1 MTNRFAWCLILGL
14 FALAVA
20 GCGRQ
25 TDNDQT
31 GQTSPP
37 PEAAEHGAQA
47 QDAREMRKLDIDDP
61 AAVAR
66 HLEELAKSVPG
77 VKDARCVV
85 FGNTAVVG
93 IDVDE
98 TLDRSR
104 VGTLKYSV
112 AEAFRK
118 DPYGIDAY
126 VTADMDLNA
135 RIREIRADIEAGH
148 PVAGF
153 VEELTDIIGRIMPQ
167 MPRDLEL
174 RDPPETEAPKT
185 DGQL

>member
-1 MTNRFAWCLILGL
+1 MAKRLFCIFAICLL
-14 FALAVA
+14 A
-20 GCGRQ
+20 GCGG
-25 TDNDQT
+25 QT
-31 GQTSPP
+31 GSDEPGPVVNDPEQSAPQTQNVPGTQNRS
-37 PEAAEHGAQA
+37 
-47 QDAREMRKLDIDDP
+47 IDDP

-66 HLEELAKSVPG
+66 HLEELAVSIPG

-85 FGNTAVVG
+85 LGNMAIVG

-98 TLDRSR
+98 KLDRSR

-118 DPYGIDAY
+118 DPYGIDAF
-126 VTADMDLNA
+126 VTADMDLNE
-135 RIREIRADIEAGH
+135 RLREIRADIEAGH

-153 VEELTDIIGRIMPQ
+153 AEELADIMGRIMPQ
-167 MPRDLEL
+167 LPRDIEL
-174 RDPPETEAPKT
+174 RDPPETEEAPQT

>member
-1 MTNRFAWCLILGL
+1 MTKRFAWR
-14 FALAVA
+14 LAASLCIIAAAA
-20 GCGRQ
+20 GCGGQ
-25 TDNDQT
+25 TGN

-37 PEAAEHGAQA
+37 PDAADGGVRMQGAQ
-47 QDAREMRKLDIDDP
+47 EMRKLEIDDP
-61 AAVAR
+61 VAVAR
-66 HLEELAKSVPG
+66 HLEALAKDIPG

-85 FGNTAVVG
+85 VGNTAVVG
-93 IDVDE
+93 IDVDGK
-98 TLDRSR
+98 LDRSR

-118 DPYGIDAY
+118 DPYGIDAF
-126 VTADMDLNA
+126 VTADMDLNE

-167 MPRDLEL
+167 LPRDVEL
-174 RDPPETEAPKT
+174 TDPPETEAPKT
-185 DGQL
+185 DGRL

>member
-1 MTNRFAWCLILGL
+1 MTKRFAWCLVVSLCIMT
-14 FALAVA
+14 AA

-25 TDNDQT
+25 TGNE
-31 GQTSPP
+31 QTSPP
-37 PEAAEHGAQA
+37 PGADGVQTRNA
-47 QDAREMRKLDIDDP
+47 QEMQKLEIDDP

-66 HLEELAKSVPG
+66 HLETLAKNIPG
-77 VKDARCVV
+77 VQDARCVV

-98 TLDRSR
+98 KLDRSR
-104 VGTLKYSV
+104 VGTIKYSV

-118 DPYGIDAY
+118 DPYGIDAF
-126 VTADMDLNA
+126 VTADMDLNE
-135 RIREIRADIEAGH
+135 RIREIRADIQAGH

-167 MPRDLEL
+167 LPRDVEL
-174 RDPPETEAPKT
+174 KDPPETEAPKT
-185 DGQL
+185 DGRL

>member
-1 MTNRFAWCLILGL
+1 MTKRFAWCLVVSLCII
-14 FALAVA
+14 AAAA

-25 TDNDQT
+25 TDN
-31 GQTSPP
+31 GQASPP
-37 PEAAEHGAQA
+37 PGAADGRMQM
-47 QDAREMRKLDIDDP
+47 QDEQQIEKLDIDDP
-61 AAVAR
+61 TAVAR
-66 HLEELAKSVPG
+66 HLETLAKNVPG

-98 TLDRSR
+98 KLDRSR
-104 VGTLKYSV
+104 VGTIKYSV
-112 AEAFRK
+112 AEAFRN
-118 DPYGIDAY
+118 DPYGIDAF
-126 VTADMDLNA
+126 VTADMDLNE

-167 MPRDLEL
+167 LPRDIEL
-174 RDPPETEAPKT
+174 KDPPETDAPKT
-185 DGQL
+185 DGRL

>member
-1 MTNRFAWCLILGL
+1 MTKRFAWCLFVGL
-14 FALAVA
+14 CVAAVA

-25 TDNDQT
+25 AGN
-31 GQTSPP
+31 GQASPP
-37 PEAAEHGAQA
+37 PDEAEYGVQV

-66 HLEELAKSVPG
+66 HLEELAKHVPG

-98 TLDRSR
+98 NLDRSR

-112 AEAFRK
+112 AEAFRN
-118 DPYGIDAY
+118 DPYGIDAF

-167 MPRDLEL
+167 LPRDIEL
-174 RDPPETEAPKT
+174 KDPPETDAPKA
-185 DGQL
+185 DKQL

>member
-1 MTNRFAWCLILGL
+1 MTKRFAWCLFVGL
-14 FALAVA
+14 CVAAVA

-25 TDNDQT
+25 AGNDQA
-31 GQTSPP
+31 SPP
-37 PEAAEHGAQA
+37 PDEAEYGVQA
-47 QDAREMRKLDIDDP
+47 QDAREMRKLEIDDP

-66 HLEELAKSVPG
+66 HLEALAKNVPG

-98 TLDRSR
+98 NLDRSR

-118 DPYGIDAY
+118 DPYGIDAF

-167 MPRDLEL
+167 LPRDIEL
-174 RDPPETEAPKT
+174 KDPPETDAPKT
-185 DGQL
+185 DKQL

>member
-1 MTNRFAWCLILGL
+1 MTKRFVCCLIAGL
-14 FALAVA
+14 CIAAA
-20 GCGRQ
+20 IGCGRQ
-25 TDNDQT
+25 TDNDR
-31 GQTSPP
+31 TSPP
-37 PEAAEHGAQA
+37 PEAAEQKAEA
-47 QDAREMRKLDIDDP
+47 QDAQRMQKLEIEDP

-118 DPYGIDAY
+118 DPYGIDAF
-126 VTADMDLNA
+126 VTADMDLNE

-167 MPRDLEL
+167 LPRDVEL
-174 RDPPETEAPKT
+174 KDPPETDGPRT

>member
-47 QDAREMRKLDIDDP
+47 QDAREIRKLDIDDP

>member
-1 MTNRFAWCLILGL
+1 MTKRIAWCLIAGL
-14 FALAVA
+14 LALAAA

-25 TDNDQT
+25 TDGDN
-31 GQTSPP
+31 PP
-37 PEAAEHGAQA
+37 PSGDAGYGTRA
-47 QDAREMRKLDIDDP
+47 QDADGMRKLEIDDP

-66 HLEELAKSVPG
+66 HLEALAKSVPG

-93 IDVDE
+93 VDVDE

-118 DPYGIDAY
+118 DPYGIDAF

-153 VEELTDIIGRIMPQ
+153 IEELTDIIGRIMPQ
-167 MPRDLEL
+167 LPRDIEMK
-174 RDPPETEAPKT
+174 DPPETDAPKA
-185 DGQL
+185 DERL

>member
-1 MTNRFAWCLILGL
+1 MTKRFVWCLAISLCIV
-14 FALAVA
+14 AAAA

-25 TDNDQT
+25 TGNDRN
-31 GQTSPP
+31 SPP
-37 PEAAEHGAQA
+37 PGDADGGVRTQGAQ
-47 QDAREMRKLDIDDP
+47 EMRKLEIDDP

-66 HLEELAKSVPG
+66 HLEALAKNIPG

-98 TLDRSR
+98 KLERSR

-118 DPYGIDAY
+118 DPYGIDAF
-126 VTADMDLNA
+126 VTADMDLNE

-167 MPRDLEL
+167 LPRDIEL
-174 RDPPETEAPKT
+174 KDPPEAEAPKT
-185 DGQL
+185 NGRL

>member
-1 MTNRFAWCLILGL
+1 MTKRFAWCLVAFL
-14 FALAVA
+14 FAAAA
-20 GCGRQ
+20 GGCAGR
-25 TDNDQT
+25 TEN
-31 GQTSPP
+31 GANSPP
-37 PEAAEHGAQA
+37 PETAGNGVEA
-47 QDAREMRKLDIDDP
+47 QDARQMRKLEIEDP
-61 AAVAR
+61 VRVAR

-148 PVAGF
+148 PVIGF

>member
-118 DPYGIDAY
+118 DPYGIDAF
-126 VTADMDLNA
+126 VTADMDLNE
-135 RIREIRADIEAGH
+135 RIREIRADIQAGH

-167 MPRDLEL
+167 LPRDVEL
-174 RDPPETEAPKT
+174 KDPPETEAPKT
-185 DGQL
+185 DGRL